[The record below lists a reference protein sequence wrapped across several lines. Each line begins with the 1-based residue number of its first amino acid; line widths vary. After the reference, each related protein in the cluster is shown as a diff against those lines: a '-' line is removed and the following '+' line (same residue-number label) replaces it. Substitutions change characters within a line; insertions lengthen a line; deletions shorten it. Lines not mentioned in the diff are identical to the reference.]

1 MEFSPVECWLE
12 HYDKEASWQNKKE
25 GQVENL
31 REMVSVRVMANNEKD
46 HMLELEFT
54 SRSMF
59 LSFDSKTKM
68 AEWMKKLCP
77 LLGER
82 HILRA
87 LLMVDVTICFVDRY
101 AVQLMKCPE
110 QPSRIGLYIL
120 DLTPSTIDVYDVQT
134 LSRVWSW
141 EMGHLRRF
149 NFHASVPDVEVEAGT

>member
-87 LLMVDVTICFVDRY
+87 LLMVDVTIIIMFRRSLRGATNEMPRATIENWFIHTGFNAKHDR
-101 AVQLMKCPE
+101 
-110 QPSRIGLYIL
+110 R
-120 DLTPSTIDVYDVQT
+120 
-134 LSRVWSW
+134 
-141 EMGHLRRF
+141 LRCT
-149 NFHASVPDVEVEAGT
+149 DT